1 MMTRRIFIWVF
12 CFLCLHLPGQEWM
25 VSYVGGHLWGHTT
38 LVDGFVDGEGV
49 AFFAG
54 CEGADKDH
62 TDALLMRIEPD
73 GTHTEFRYERS
84 GCHSK
89 ATCVIEMSDHNL
101 FVAGNLSDAND
112 DYVMVLILDKQLNLL
127 QERQYG
133 KEVEAVSF
141 RNCKAALDN
150 HHHVIVSTAV
160 VQNNSFQG
168 TDLHGVFFKFNEQ
181 GELVSHRYLIEDYPD
196 PLYFFMDFRL
206 RQMWYQ
212 EVDETLL
219 CLCTGYGGV
228 LSFVTFDSAFNYLE
242 EHPIWRE
249 EIDRS
254 DHTLNREDCYTDYW
268 YNDEEALFFS
278 SRGDYD
284 HNKLRVSRVNT
295 RGEFLDFICL
305 NERPDTI
312 DDAATS
318 RCMAAVN
325 DSTFYFLCHSHTWA
339 LYPGIGCVYQLN
351 GRHEI
356 LGRHLDDEHQCYQS
370 RMVLPT
376 SDHGCI
382 VVYDSCVYQSQ
393 PHVMHPVI
401 KKLTPD
407 DFEKV
412 FLSVE
417 TQKDYPIQIG
427 SPYPNPASQAIFIPL
442 EEKITDNCRLR
453 ISDSRG
459 LVVLSRIV
467 NAGGC
472 SVRIDISSL
481 KHGAYQYQLSSIDGI
496 LQTGK
501 FIKE

>member
-1 MMTRRIFIWVF
+1 MMKTQIIIWTL
-12 CFLCLHLPGQEWM
+12 CLLCLHLPAQEWI
-25 VSYVGGHLWGHTT
+25 VSYVGGHLLGHTT
-38 LVDGFVDGEGV
+38 LVDGFVDSEGV

-62 TDALLMRIEPD
+62 TDALLMRVEPD
-73 GTHTEFRYERS
+73 GTHAEFLYERP

-101 FVAGNLSDAND
+101 FVAGNLADADD
-112 DYVMVLILDKQLNLL
+112 DYVMVLVLDKQLNLL
-127 QERQYG
+127 QEHQYE
-133 KEVEAVSF
+133 KEVEALSF
-141 RNCKAALDN
+141 RNCKAVLDN
-150 HHHVIVSTAV
+150 HNHVIVSTAV
-160 VQNNSFQG
+160 VQENSFQG
-168 TDLHGVFFKFNEQ
+168 TDLHGVFLKFNEQ
-181 GELVSHRYLIEDYPD
+181 GELVSSRYLIEDYPD
-196 PLYFFMDFRL
+196 PLFFFMDFRL

-212 EVDETLL
+212 EADERLL

-249 EIDRS
+249 VIDRS
-254 DHTLNREDCYTDYW
+254 DHTLNREDSYTDYW

-295 RGEFLDFICL
+295 HGEFLDFICL

-318 RCMAAVN
+318 RCMAAIN
-325 DSTFYFLCHSHTWA
+325 DSTFYFLCHSHTWP

-351 GRHEI
+351 GHQEI
-356 LGRHLDDEHQCYQS
+356 VGRHLDDEHQCYQS

-407 DFEKV
+407 DFENA

-417 TQKDYPIQIG
+417 TQQMNLIQNG
-427 SPYPNPASQAIFIPL
+427 LPYPNPAGQTVFIPL
-442 EEKITDNCRLR
+442 DVKMAGDCRLR
-453 ISDSRG
+453 IFDARG
-459 LVVLSRIV
+459 LVVLNRIV
-467 NAGGC
+467 NAGC
-472 SVRIDISSL
+472 CTAHIDISSL